1 MTRLNEGG
9 IQCAYASKS
18 SFTSSHE
25 SYEGV
30 TSMRRIEN
38 VLATVLFAIVSSGG
52 NSKIH

>member
-9 IQCAYASKS
+9 FRCAYASKS
-18 SFTSSHE
+18 SFTSSHG

-30 TSMRRIEN
+30 TSMRKIES

-52 NSKIH
+52 NGKIH